1 MLGEEE
7 GWESCMCYHL
17 SVLTKLRAL
26 VLYVYIYILWANTN
40 LVSQHNKLRSIIK
53 RSEDEAKV
61 EDIHLSNARFIQ
73 KLKASFHCKQQ
84 HRRKNKAYKY
94 TALAS

>member
-1 MLGEEE
+1 MLGKEE

-26 VLYVYIYILWANTN
+26 VLYVYVYYGLIPIWYLNITN
-40 LVSQHNKLRSIIK
+40 YVSIIK

-73 KLKASFHCKQQ
+73 KLKASFHCKQ
-84 HRRKNKAYKY
+84 
-94 TALAS
+94 